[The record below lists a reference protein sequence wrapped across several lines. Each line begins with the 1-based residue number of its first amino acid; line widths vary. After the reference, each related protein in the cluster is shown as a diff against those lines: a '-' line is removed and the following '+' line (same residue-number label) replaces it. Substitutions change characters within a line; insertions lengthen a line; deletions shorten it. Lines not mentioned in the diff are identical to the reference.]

1 MGNVSM
7 LSLTAEQIHERLVE
21 RWSNQMTPMVL
32 LSGINLTLAFGSE
45 WANVSSGLGEN
56 AQVAFLCISAWA
68 FVLNFMGSLALANMI
83 IWMQRVPEWRMHEF
97 VRDARIT
104 RFDVTFNNMSTMSTF
119 VQIGMAFYA
128 LHPAALGT
136 YIGAFGVS
144 AFFMWR
150 LGSGVADFGGVGSL
164 NEPQPPP
171 ADWPVKT
178 ASQRWL
184 MEDSAATLAASAEL
198 EALLAEAL
206 PSMGRSRQALVAL
219 TLAREGLDR
228 GTLSDAASLGSQG
241 PLLLSATLDAGSG
254 DAKLSRGER
263 VRVISVL
270 CKSE

>member
-1 MGNVSM
+1 MVDLITRNCPFIFRKRDGFDYICVTGCDGSGRPELRLGPPYSYTASEPAKARYEMGNVSM

-128 LHPAALGT
+128 LHPAALAS
-136 YIGAFGVS
+136 YFLAFGVS
-144 AFFMWR
+144 NFFMLR
-150 LGSGVADFGGVGSL
+150 LNRGVAEFGGKGSL

-171 ADWPVKT
+171 ADWSVKT
-178 ASQRWL
+178 APQRWL
-184 MEDSAATLAASAEL
+184 MEDSAAMLAASAEL

-206 PSMGRSRQALVAL
+206 PSMGRWSL
-219 TLAREGLDR
+219 RE
-228 GTLSDAASLGSQG
+228 
-241 PLLLSATLDAGSG
+241 
-254 DAKLSRGER
+254 
-263 VRVISVL
+263 
-270 CKSE
+270 